1 MEKGGGGIYFG
12 EKLKRRSK
20 IAWTGLI
27 TRRLRAWGVLG
38 FAAGGCFI
46 FSLLTL
52 FVFRSSNRRNPGPLQ
67 KFRLR
72 EFFFNLFCGGTFFA
86 AAPYLG

>member
-12 EKLKRRSK
+12 EKLNALVINRS
-20 IAWTGLI
+20 I

-72 EFFFNLFCGGTFFA
+72 EFFFNLFCGSSFFP
-86 AAPYLG
+86 AAPYLD